1 MNDFHENIK
10 EWVLLDNELTAVRNK
25 SREMRE
31 RKNNLTNNLY
41 THAEKNNL
49 DTATIQ
55 ISDGI
60 LKFQQFKQ
68 TSPLTFKFLEE
79 CLNDCLGDEE
89 KVKSI
94 IKYIKSKREA
104 KISYIIKRT
113 YN

>member
-1 MNDFHENIK
+1 MSEFRENIK
-10 EWVLLDNELTAVRNK
+10 QWVLLDNDLTAMRNK

-31 RKNNLTNNLY
+31 EKNNLTDCLY
-41 THAEKNNL
+41 AHAEQNNL

-68 TSPLTFKFLEE
+68 KSPLTFRFLEE
-79 CLNDCLGDEE
+79 CLNDCLGDDEQ
-89 KVKSI
+89 VKSI
-94 IKYIKSKREA
+94 IKYIKTKREE
-104 KISYIIKRT
+104 KISYIVKRT

>member
-1 MNDFHENIK
+1 MSDFNENIK
-10 EWVLLDNELTAVRNK
+10 KWVLLDNELSIMRNK

-41 THAEKNNL
+41 TYAEQNNL

-60 LKFQQFKQ
+60 LKFQQLKQ
-68 TSPLTFKFLEE
+68 TSPLTFRFLEE

-89 KVKSI
+89 RVKSI
-94 IKYIKSKREA
+94 LKYIKSKREE
-104 KISYIIKRT
+104 KISYIVKRT